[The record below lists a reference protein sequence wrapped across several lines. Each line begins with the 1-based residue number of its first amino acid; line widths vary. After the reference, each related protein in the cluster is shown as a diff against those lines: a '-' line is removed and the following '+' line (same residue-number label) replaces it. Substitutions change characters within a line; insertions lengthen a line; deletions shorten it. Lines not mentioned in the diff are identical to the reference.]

1 MFREFIRRA
10 NPKYEFYPHAET
22 LIAVLQ
28 RVADGELRRVMFF
41 MPPRHSKSETVSR
54 LFSAYYVY
62 RFPMRWAAIT
72 SYGAKLAYSLS
83 RNARNHYVLGGG
95 SLAGDAAAVEK
106 WETGQ
111 GGGLWATGV
120 GGSATG
126 FGFHL
131 GIIDDPLKDAE
142 AASSEQ
148 VREKQ
153 RDWYR
158 STFST
163 REEPGGAI
171 VLVMCMTGET
181 PVLMADGTERPLR
194 DVKVGDRVATY
205 DNGKLATSTVQNHRS
220 NGLDSVFRIKM
231 ICGKI
236 VHANERHPFLVQEH
250 GQLKWIRLKDLT
262 TGHRI
267 VTLRDRRANGKG
279 RLASSTAA
287 TNLLAHGVIA
297 PRTTTKRCGRTG
309 IALRRLTL
317 SHAAAHVLSIGTE
330 SLPQSTTR
338 CLPRKRV
345 NAPSVN
351 SLQGI
356 TCERTGP
363 GSCALTTVTKRTQS
377 GAFCAMTVTSP
388 WGTPRRRQLHS
399 RLPNTSDFT
408 TAQIESIEPAGVEEV
423 FDIQIERTANFIANG
438 LVSHNTRWHEADLA
452 GWLLA
457 EEEGEDETPERWH
470 IVNLPAV
477 AEEPRTFPPTC
488 TVEPDRRAIG
498 DALCEARYPLRR
510 LRAIERRIGP
520 YFYSALFRQWPQ
532 PLDGTMF
539 GRSDFRIVAAC
550 PNTHWR
556 VRYWDKAASVSA
568 EAKYSAGVR
577 LSIAEDGGIY
587 VEHVVRGQWRTSDR
601 RRVMVQTAQLDRATM
616 GEVVTW
622 IEQEPGSSGLD
633 SVQDEIRLLMGYS
646 VFADRPS
653 GDKDTRLRPL
663 SGQAQIGNLY
673 LVQGEWNEAFIAELC
688 AIPNGR
694 YRDQADAASGA
705 FNRLLEIIEAIPA
718 AMIVHEEAVSIS
730 PI

>member
-1 MFREFIRRA
+1 MVKPPTFREFIRRVA
-10 NPKYEFYPHAET
+10 PRYEFYPHAET

-28 RVADGELRRVMFF
+28 RVADGELRRAMIF

-62 RFPMRWAAIT
+62 RYPVRWAAIT

-83 RNARNHYVLGGG
+83 RNARDNYTLGGG
-95 SLAGDAAAVEK
+95 VLASDAAAVEK

-142 AASSEQ
+142 AAASEQ
-148 VREKQ
+148 IREKQ

-163 REEPGGAI
+163 REEPHGAI
-171 VLVMCMTGET
+171 VLVM
-181 PVLMADGTERPLR
+181 
-194 DVKVGDRVATY
+194 
-205 DNGKLATSTVQNHRS
+205 
-220 NGLDSVFRIKM
+220 
-231 ICGKI
+231 
-236 VHANERHPFLVQEH
+236 
-250 GQLKWIRLKDLT
+250 
-262 TGHRI
+262 
-267 VTLRDRRANGKG
+267 
-279 RLASSTAA
+279 
-287 TNLLAHGVIA
+287 
-297 PRTTTKRCGRTG
+297 
-309 IALRRLTL
+309 
-317 SHAAAHVLSIGTE
+317 
-330 SLPQSTTR
+330 
-338 CLPRKRV
+338 
-345 NAPSVN
+345 
-351 SLQGI
+351 
-356 TCERTGP
+356 
-363 GSCALTTVTKRTQS
+363 
-377 GAFCAMTVTSP
+377 
-388 WGTPRRRQLHS
+388 
-399 RLPNTSDFT
+399 
-408 TAQIESIEPAGVEEV
+408 
-423 FDIQIERTANFIANG
+423 
-438 LVSHNTRWHEADLA
+438 TRWHEADLA

-457 EEEGEDETPERWH
+457 QEAGEDETPERWH

-477 AEEPRTFPPTC
+477 AEEPRIFPPTC
-488 TVEPDRRAIG
+488 TVEPDRRVIG
-498 DALCEARYPLRR
+498 EALCEARYPLRR

-532 PLDGTMF
+532 PLDGTLF
-539 GRSDFRIVAAC
+539 GRADFRIVAAC
-550 PNTHWR
+550 PNTRWR

-601 RRVMVQTAQLDRATM
+601 RRVMLQTAQLDRATR

-633 SVQDEIRLLMGYS
+633 SVQDEMRLLMGFS

-663 SGQAQIGNLY
+663 SGQAQIGNVY
-673 LVQGEWNEAFIAELC
+673 LVQGEWNEEFIAELC

-705 FNRLLEIIEAIPA
+705 FNRLLEVIETIPA
-718 AMIVHEEAVSIS
+718 AMIVHEDAVSIS
-730 PI
+730 PV